1 MALNIKYRSLKAFLY
16 AVETGSFTL
25 GAGRLG
31 VTQPSFTALI
41 QDLEQVLDLKLF
53 ERSTRA
59 IALTVAGTELRD
71 RIQRPIADLEEAY
84 RSMEDLAAVRRGQV
98 VVGALPS
105 ASLML
110 VPPTLSALRDSHPGL
125 ETKVVEAYND
135 ELLKMLRTNQV
146 EFAIAAQLGDMPDMT
161 FEPLMDDTFCVV
173 FPPGHPIGDYDSI
186 TWKDLTAYPLVLLSP
201 GSSARSQFDQA
212 LGLTP
217 APTLLHYDITHM
229 TTAVVLVK
237 QGLGIAVL
245 PRLPLSVLPMGTLQ
259 HKPIDEA
266 SAHRRIGIVYRQNRH
281 LSPASRAFIS
291 QIKTVAAAAAPGR

>member
-1 MALNIKYRSLKAFLY
+1 MALNIKYRSLKAFLH

-25 GAGRLG
+25 GANRLG

-41 QDLEQVLDLKLF
+41 QDLEHVLDLKLF

-59 IALTVAGTELRD
+59 IALTSAGTELRD

-110 VPPTLSALRDSHPGL
+110 VPPTLSALRNSHPGL
-125 ETKVVEAYND
+125 ETKTVEAYND
-135 ELLKMLRTNQV
+135 ELLNMLRTNQV
-146 EFAIAAQLGDMPDMT
+146 EFAIAADLGNMSDMA
-161 FEPLMDDTFCVV
+161 FEPLVDDAFCVV
-173 FPPGHPIGDYDSI
+173 FPPGHPIGERSSI
-186 TWKDLTAYPLVLLSP
+186 TWRDLTAYPLVLPSP

-217 APTLLHYDITHM
+217 APSLLHYDITHM
-229 TTAVVLVK
+229 TPAVVLVK
-237 QGLGIAVL
+237 QGLGIAVQIG
-245 PRLPLSVLPMGTLQ
+245 R
-259 HKPIDEA
+259 A
-266 SAHRRIGIVYRQNRH
+266 SCRERECQCV
-281 LSPASRAFIS
+281 
-291 QIKTVAAAAAPGR
+291 